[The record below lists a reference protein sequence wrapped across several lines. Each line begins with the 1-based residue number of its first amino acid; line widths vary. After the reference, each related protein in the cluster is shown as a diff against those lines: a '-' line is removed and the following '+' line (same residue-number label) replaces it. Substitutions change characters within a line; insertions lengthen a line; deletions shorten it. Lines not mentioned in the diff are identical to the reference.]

1 MTTANDSVLV
11 TPGSGTTI
19 ATHLASTKE
28 HQVIMVADDAGHL
41 HGTLDAYVASYRL
54 ATEVAVSALT
64 FTFVA
69 NTEKQWA
76 TIYHTAASTKTVL
89 VRRVE
94 FILAA
99 TAATILNVEL
109 RRLTATTAPATGVPA
124 ITPIA
129 VNPASAAAEATCLAL
144 PTTAGSI
151 VANQPLFTQELNLGA
166 NTAQTTS
173 FPADPITLWPY
184 EGGNSIDIPDLRMRA
199 GVAEGYV
206 VSLRSTAAVAI
217 KGTVRIVF
225 TEQT

>member
-1 MTTANDSVLV
+1 MTTANDAITV
-11 TPGSGTTI
+11 TAGAGTTI
-19 ATHLASTKE
+19 ATHLAAAKE
-28 HQVIMVADDAGHL
+28 HQVIVVADDAGHL
-41 HGTLDAYVASYRL
+41 LGTLDAYVASYRL
-54 ATEVAVSALT
+54 ATEVAVAALS
-64 FTFVA
+64 FAFAA

-76 TIYHTAASTKTVL
+76 TIYHTAAATKTVR

-94 FILAA
+94 LYLAA

-109 RRLTATTAPATGVPA
+109 RRLTATTAPATGAPV

-144 PTTAGSI
+144 PTTAGSTI
-151 VANQPLFTQELNLGA
+151 ANQAFFTQELNLGA

-184 EGGNSIDIPDLRMRA
+184 EGGDDNVMPDLRMRA
-199 GVAEGYV
+199 GVAEGYA
-206 VSLRSTAAVAI
+206 VSLRSSAIATI
-217 KGTVRIVF
+217 KGTIRIVF